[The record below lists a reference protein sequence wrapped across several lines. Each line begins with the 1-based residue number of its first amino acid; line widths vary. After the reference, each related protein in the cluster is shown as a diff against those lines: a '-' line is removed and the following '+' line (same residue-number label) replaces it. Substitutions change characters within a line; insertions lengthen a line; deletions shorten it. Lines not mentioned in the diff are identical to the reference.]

1 MSRPLNKRSER
12 KRARFSG
19 AAVMPSSLEPMLPT
33 PVKLPFSDP
42 AWLFEP
48 KWDGFRALCFF
59 KDGKV
64 RFISRNRR
72 NLTQRFPELQEI
84 SRLIKAK
91 TAIIDGEIV
100 ALDRNGKPSFDALR
114 YRHKLGAIAF
124 YAFDLLHF
132 DGEDLSQ
139 YPLVARK
146 SALKRILRK
155 GAIGRIRYTEHI
167 EEQGER
173 LFRELEAM
181 QLEGMVAKRKDSVYA
196 FTRSRLWLKVKTSSG
211 RAEMQKR
218 IENWGER

>member
-1 MSRPLNKRSER
+1 
-12 KRARFSG
+12 
-19 AAVMPSSLEPMLPT
+19 MPASVEPMLPT

-48 KWDGFRALCFF
+48 KWDGFRALCFL

-64 RFISRNRR
+64 RFISRNQQ
-72 NLTQRFPELQEI
+72 NLTQRFPELQEVAD
-84 SRLIKAK
+84 LIKAK

-100 ALDRNGKPSFDALR
+100 ALDRQGRPSFDSLR
-114 YRHKLGAIAF
+114 YRRHQGAIAF

-146 SALKRILRK
+146 SALKKILRK
-155 GAIGRIRYTEHI
+155 ARTGRIRYTEHI

-173 LFRELEAM
+173 LFKELEAM

-196 FTRSRLWLKVKTSSG
+196 FSRSRLWLKVKTSSG

-218 IENWGER
+218 IETWK